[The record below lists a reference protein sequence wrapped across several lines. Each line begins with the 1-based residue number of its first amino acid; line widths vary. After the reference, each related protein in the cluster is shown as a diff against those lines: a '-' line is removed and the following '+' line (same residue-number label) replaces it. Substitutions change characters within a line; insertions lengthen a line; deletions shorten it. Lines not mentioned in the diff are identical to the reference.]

1 MSAKTVDVN
10 LLEKD
15 EFSDSPIGHI
25 VTWAITYGRYIMIS
39 TEIIVLLAFV
49 SRFSLDRKLTDLNE
63 AIGQKQAIIE
73 ANQPFE
79 EEVSKIQTQLARTK
93 TLMSTQVKPVEILG
107 ITKNI
112 LPMDVMLDSLTI
124 TPDKIAAQ
132 ATIGSTEGFAILMNN
147 LQATKQFLKIDI
159 NEIKKLPT
167 GGFQLQY
174 TIVLTQPKTTPAVKK
189 TTESSTP

>member
-15 EFSDSPIGHI
+15 DFTDSPIGHI
-25 VTWAITYGRYIMIS
+25 VTWAVTYGRYIMIS
-39 TEIIVLLAFV
+39 TEIVVLLAFV

-79 EEVSKIQTQLARTK
+79 EEINKIQTQIARTK
-93 TLMSTQVKPVEILG
+93 TLLANQNKPIEMLA

-112 LPMDVMLDSLTI
+112 LPMDVMLESLTI
-124 TPDKIAAQ
+124 TPEKIVTQ
-132 ATIGSTEGFAILMNN
+132 ATAGSTEGFATLMNN
-147 LQATKQFLKIDI
+147 LQATKQFTKI
-159 NEIKKLPT
+159 EIGEISKLPT
-167 GGFQLQY
+167 GGIQLQY
-174 TIVLTQPKTTPAVKK
+174 TVSLVQPKAVAVVKTPVA
-189 TTESSTP
+189 TDTQ